1 MSPMK
6 DVRTRGG
13 ILSKI
18 AALLLILFVLFGTN
32 AAIAQGDPDDPLRP
46 ATPAPSGGEGAVDD
60 ASNGAGAVPTPEE
73 DAGQNSPDP
82 EKATIGEII
91 KSAGIIGLLIVLL
104 SIVAVALL
112 IEHILTIRASV
123 LIPPELGE
131 EIHDLLSSGE
141 YRTALDQ
148 CREDPSLLGQ
158 VLEAGIL
165 ELDGG
170 WPAVEK
176 AVEDAMAEQSAR
188 LLRKI
193 EYLSVIGNIA
203 PMLGLLGTVV
213 GMVVAFRELSVSQG
227 SSQAADL
234 ANGIYQ
240 ALLTTV
246 LGLIVAIP
254 ALAAFAVFRNRVDY
268 FMAEVAYVAQHVF
281 GPVKRKHVRA
291 SNAHSGSDL
300 LGHDGPTPPPASPSR
315 RSRLPEPPP
324 TARE

>member
-1 MSPMK
+1 MSLLK
-6 DVRTRGG
+6 GAWTRKW
-13 ILSKI
+13 IFSKS
-18 AALLLILFVLFGTN
+18 AALLLILIVLFGSN
-32 AAIAQGDPDDPLRP
+32 AIFAQGDEEDPFRP
-46 ATPAPSGGEGAVDD
+46 VTAPVPEASPSGADVNVGEEPETT
-60 ASNGAGAVPTPEE
+60 SNE
-73 DAGQNSPDP
+73 DATAP
-82 EKATIGEII
+82 EKATVGEII
-91 KSAGIIGLLIVLL
+91 RSAGLVGLLIVLL
-104 SIVAVALL
+104 SILGVALL
-112 IEHILTIRASV
+112 IEHLLTIRASV

-131 EIHDLLSSGE
+131 EVHDMLSNGE
-141 YRTALDQ
+141 YRPALDR

-158 VLEAGIL
+158 VLEAGVL
-165 ELDGG
+165 ELDGD

-176 AVEDAMAEQSAR
+176 AVEDAMTEQSAR

-203 PMLGLLGTVV
+203 PMLGLLGTVL

-254 ALAAFAVFRNRVDY
+254 SLAAFAVFRNRVDY
-268 FMAEVAYVAQHVF
+268 FMAEVAYMAQHVF
-281 GPVKRKHVRA
+281 GPVKRKYIRA
-291 SNAHSGSDL
+291 SGSHTGNDP
-300 LGHDGPTPPPASPSR
+300 LGHDSPMPPPSSSSR
-315 RSRLPEPPP
+315 RGRPPEPPP